1 MARFED
7 AEARSL
13 SVAWAVVASG
23 LRMPGGGPDGG
34 PEGGMEKALS
44 DPGFLREVESAL
56 LGLDPGD
63 VEGLRGAW
71 ARYRA
76 VAADVG
82 RIGLVRER
90 ARVLGRSALEREVPL
105 AVQAEVLALFS
116 IQRAFALGRGED
128 GHATALGDEE
138 RRSLRGRVGR
148 LLPLFLERTETREP
162 GGSLAALARLASGIA
177 ALHGSA
183 LGLAPAAPRPASPGS
198 GPRSRDLRPRDRRL
212 VASFVPGT
220 FLASIDE

>member
-7 AEARSL
+7 AEARAL
-13 SVAWAVVASG
+13 SIAWAVVASG
-23 LRMPGGGPDGG
+23 LRMPDGG
-34 PEGGMEKALS
+34 LEKALA

-56 LGLDPGD
+56 SGLDAGD

-116 IQRAFALGRGED
+116 IQRAFAVGRGED
-128 GHATALGDEE
+128 GHSAGLRDEE

-177 ALHGSA
+177 ALHGRA
-183 LGLAPAAPRPASPGS
+183 LGISPAAPRPA
-198 GPRSRDLRPRDRRL
+198 PRSREPRPWVRRL
-212 VASFVPGT
+212 VASLVPGT
-220 FLASIDE
+220 FPAGVDE